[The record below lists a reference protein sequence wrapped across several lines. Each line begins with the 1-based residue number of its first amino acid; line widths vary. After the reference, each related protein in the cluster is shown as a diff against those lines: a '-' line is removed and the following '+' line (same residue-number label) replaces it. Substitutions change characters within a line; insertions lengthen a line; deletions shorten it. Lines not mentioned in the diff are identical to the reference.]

1 VLLLFIIAGG
11 AAAALI
17 ALYMFLIAPGR
28 ISRHAD
34 KSVWIASYAHRG
46 FHSKD
51 KSIPENSLAAF
62 LLAVSEGYGI
72 ELDIQLSADEKVVV
86 FHDDTLLRVC
96 GVDKA
101 VKDCTYKEL
110 KTYRL
115 HGTEEFIPLLSDVL
129 SLVAG
134 RVPLIVEL
142 KTSNRN
148 ALLCAKAAELL
159 DGYEGNYA
167 IESFNPAIV
176 RWFRKHR
183 PNVVRGQLAMRLKGY
198 GTLPLHQG
206 LILSGMLAN
215 FTARP
220 HFAAFRHEDS
230 RRISLRLFRLLGG
243 KLVGW
248 TVRDTDDIEHCK
260 DFFDTIIFEYFK
272 P

>member
-1 VLLLFIIAGG
+1 MIYIIAGG
-11 AAAALI
+11 IAAVLI
-17 ALYMFLIAPGR
+17 ALYLFLIAPGR
-28 ISRHAD
+28 IPRGID
-34 KSVWIASYAHRG
+34 KSVWTADYAHRG
-46 FHSKD
+46 LHSKD
-51 KSIPENSLAAF
+51 KTVPENSLAAF
-62 LLAVSEGYGI
+62 SLAVSAGYGI
-72 ELDIQLSADEKVVV
+72 EVDIQISADEKVVV

-101 VKDCTYKEL
+101 VKDCTYEEL
-110 KTYRL
+110 RTYSL
-115 HGTEEFIPLLSDVL
+115 HETKEFIPLLSDVL

-134 RVPLIVEL
+134 RVPLIVEF

-148 ALLCAKAAELL
+148 MLLCEKAAELL
-159 DGYEGNYA
+159 DAYNGRYV

-176 RWFRKHR
+176 RWFRRHR

-215 FTARP
+215 FAARP

-230 RRISLRLFRLLGG
+230 RRLSLRLFRMMGG

-248 TVRDTDDIEHCK
+248 TVRETDDIEYCK
-260 DFFDTIIFEYFK
+260 HFFDTIIFEYFR